1 LNKLIEISYNRR
13 ETVLNTWDD
22 KKNTIKPNLKLSDEE
37 ILKQIKNCDT
47 SVDNNKNKYFSA
59 IPNYDDSDSDINSDK
74 SNNISTSDSDSE

>member
-47 SVDNNKNKYFSA
+47 GANNNKNKYFSA
-59 IPNYDDSDSDINSDK
+59 IPKYDNSDSNSNSDINSDD
-74 SNNISTSDSDSE
+74 SNSDSE